1 MLSPA
6 LGFALKVH
14 DFLRCVEQSPAHNWL
29 ERAGEQLP
37 VHADDSVVR
46 MMLEH
51 LLDIGHRQHLA
62 FARANPEECEFVSE
76 REKRMSS
83 RGVHLERLAH
93 DWRFLGVRLN
103 VPLLSVVD
111 VSKRCRPRPLASA
124 HFLAHA
130 AFHILGKV
138 VHVVLGLAESNV
150 EHKFPLRSRLKPES
164 GKLQRFELAG
174 VQKMNNPPP
183 VYRVPGESV
192 GMPCENSVCS
202 SFLYNF
208 QHSGELGSP
217 GLFCGFGLAERGD
230 DFQLFFCGVFA
241 QLTKLR
247 INREN
252 LAIILFCGFAAVH
265 DDFHGR
271 RVSEKPAAGVR
282 KGTRCSGKPRSAG
295 ACSRIRADFVI
306 GGALS
311 KKSEPIFAQ
320 TGAAAEKPSGWGSR
334 RATVQTCRTS
344 QQNRKRARE
353 NDRNELCFRQRR
365 AFLDQSFT
373 DLEYSFISSS
383 PKGSSSSRLPHTS

>member
-62 FARANPEECEFVSE
+62 FARAKPEECEFVSE

-230 DFQLFFCGVFA
+230 DFQLFFCGILL
-241 QLTKLR
+241 QLSELR
-247 INREN
+247 VNREY
-252 LAIILFCGFAAVH
+252 LAIILFCRFATVSN
-265 DDFHGR
+265 DFHGR
-271 RVSEKPAAGVR
+271 RVPEKPAAGGR
-282 KGTRCSGKPRSAG
+282 KGTRCSGKPRLDG
-295 ACSRIRADFVI
+295 ACSRIRAVFVI

-311 KKSEPIFAQ
+311 KKSEPISARI
-320 TGAAAEKPSGWGSR
+320 GAAAEKPSGWGQPPR
-334 RATVQTCRTS
+334 LPDEANAKAGHRKPCRTS
-344 QQNRKRARE
+344 QQNRKRAR
-353 NDRNELCFRQRR
+353 
-365 AFLDQSFT
+365 
-373 DLEYSFISSS
+373 
-383 PKGSSSSRLPHTS
+383 